1 MNYENTMVIVANL
14 GEFKAFEVKRSEG
27 VVENEIKVSHSLES
41 LNDIILIEA
50 HKMVH
55 DIVSDSAGRF
65 GNSRDRAEISG
76 SSRGSIGENHNLETE
91 RKRRSIKDVASDINA
106 IVENEKPR
114 QLLLA
119 FPQELNAQ
127 LLEELTQETKNI
139 LIKNIT
145 SDLVKTQKDEI
156 LSHF

>member
-14 GEFKAFEVKRSEG
+14 GELKAFNVKRSEG
-27 VVENEIKVSHSLES
+27 VVENEMKVSHSLES
-41 LNDIILIEA
+41 LNDIDYIDP
-50 HKMVH
+50 HKRVQ
-55 DIVSDSAGRF
+55 DIVSDSAGRL
-65 GNSRDRAEISG
+65 GSSRDRAEIFG
-76 SSRGSIGENHNLETE
+76 SSRSSIGENHNLETE
-91 RKRRSIKDVASDINA
+91 RKRRSTKDVASDINA

-127 LLEELTQETKNI
+127 LLEGLTQETKNI
-139 LIKNIT
+139 LTKNIT
-145 SDLVKTQKDEI
+145 SDLVKTKKDEI